1 MKKATS
7 GSTQKEKDTPRRV
20 KSKGSKASRQLF
32 EAIAEKL
39 LQECTTNSNQKLELF
54 CTELINNRCLEI
66 RQEVSLIESGLSAR
80 IGEIERKMGD
90 INDKISVVAADTVK
104 QNAMI
109 KDDIVRS
116 VRDAKELV
124 EGERQKRLAAS
135 KKSQTQSETALEQCK
150 GLVNNAS
157 KESLG
162 AISSLNEDFRIQ
174 AKEIARLRES
184 LDDA

>member
-1 MKKATS
+1 MKKAAFG
-7 GSTQKEKDTPRRV
+7 GSQKEKDVPRKV
-20 KSKGSKASRQLF
+20 KTKGNKATRQLF

-39 LQECTTNSNQKLELF
+39 LQECTTNSNQKLEIF
-54 CTELINNRCLEI
+54 CTELINKKCIEI
-66 RQEVSLIESGLSAR
+66 RQEVSLIESGLSSR
-80 IGEIERKMGD
+80 IGELERKVGD
-90 INDKISVVAADTVK
+90 INDKLSRVAADAVK
-104 QNAMI
+104 QNDML
-109 KDDIVRS
+109 KDDIGRNL
-116 VRDAKELV
+116 RDAKELI
-124 EGERQKRLAAS
+124 EAERQKRLAAT
-135 KKSQTQSETALEQCK
+135 KKSQTLSETAMEQCK

>member
-1 MKKATS
+1 MKKAALG
-7 GSTQKEKDTPRRV
+7 GSQKEKDLPRKV
-20 KSKGSKASRQLF
+20 KTKGNKATRQLF

-39 LQECTTNSNQKLELF
+39 LQECTTNTNQKLELF
-54 CTELINNRCLEI
+54 CTELINKKCIEI
-66 RQEVSLIESGLSAR
+66 RQEVSLIESGLSTR
-80 IGEIERKMGD
+80 IGEIERKVGD
-90 INDKISVVAADTVK
+90 INDKLSRVAADTVK
-104 QNAMI
+104 QNDMLKI
-109 KDDIVRS
+109 DIGRILH
-116 VRDAKELV
+116 DAKDLV
-124 EGERQKRLAAS
+124 EAERQKRLAAS
-135 KKSQTQSETALEQCK
+135 KKAQTLSEVAMEQCK